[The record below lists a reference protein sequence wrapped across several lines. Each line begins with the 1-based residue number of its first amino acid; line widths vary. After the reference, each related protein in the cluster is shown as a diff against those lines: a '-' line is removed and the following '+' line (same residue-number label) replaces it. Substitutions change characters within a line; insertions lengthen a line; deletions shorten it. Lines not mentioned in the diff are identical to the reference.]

1 MQLTVEKIFFRAGS
15 VLRDRRTGI
24 VFRILLTLIFVCLVN
39 RSIKPGQVTA
49 LFVKL
54 DLLPLCLAFFC
65 GIVSLY
71 LQMLRWAGVL
81 EYQGYNCGKKD
92 ALKTLLWGNLLAFIT
107 PGRTGEFFRGFSL
120 DKTRKGASVI
130 AVAVDR
136 FFVLAVTIVF
146 GMIAAVFQIIATGK
160 LPPLIFLAALAL
172 IIISLPVVY
181 YLLRIV
187 SSRSRSQKVIRVS
200 GFLNDFISDL
210 VRMRWNRAVLYSLAA
225 QIFLL
230 IQTSLLFSMFGGV
243 AFHSGALVAAQ
254 AYAMMVFLPFSI
266 ANIGVREY
274 TFGLF
279 LKNVPS
285 FLPEDSIAIVAF
297 GASTMVLLMNIIL
310 PALAGLLWG
319 LSDVKRTEVEPGT
332 ELEKYLVDEKGN

>member
-1 MQLTVEKIFFRAGS
+1 
-15 VLRDRRTGI
+15 
-24 VFRILLTLIFVCLVN
+24 
-39 RSIKPGQVTA
+39 
-49 LFVKL
+49 
-54 DLLPLCLAFFC
+54 
-65 GIVSLY
+65 
-71 LQMLRWAGVL
+71 MLRWAGVL

-136 FFVLAVTIVF
+136 FVLAVTIVF
-146 GMIAAVFQIIATGK
+146 GMIAVFQIIATGK

-243 AFHSGALVAAQ
+243 AFRSGALVAAQ

-279 LKNVPS
+279 LKNVPPS
-285 FLPEDSIAIVAF
+285 LPEDSIAIIAF

-319 LSDVKRTEVEPGT
+319 VSDVKRVEVESGT
-332 ELEKYLVDEKGN
+332 ELEKYLVDEKGK